1 MIRFPQL
8 PRKKRRWILAGAALL
23 LLLLLRPG
31 RSGRLEV
38 TVQTPE
44 RATLVE
50 SVPASGI
57 IRPVV
62 EVKITPDVSGEVVDI
77 YAKEGDAVKE
87 GDLILRIRQD
97 LYLS

>member
-1 MIRFPQL
+1 MKFLPQI
-8 PRKKRRWILAGAALL
+8 PRKKKRWLLAAAAFL

-31 RSGRLEV
+31 KAGRLEV
-38 TVQTPE
+38 TAEHPL

-50 SVPASGI
+50 AVPASGL

-62 EVKITPDVSGEVVDI
+62 EVKITPDVSGEIVDI
-77 YAKEGDAVKE
+77 YAKEGDRVWA

-97 LYLS
+97 L